1 MPILPLIIAHLVPTL
16 DHVCFCEKVP
26 FCSGIVLFRQKKEL
40 NYLKKVPFVLKKC
53 PLGRKCAAL
62 LRKSA
67 LLLENSALLLES
79 SALLPEKIA
88 FSRLLPPNLI
98 LPTAALLELNELF
111 L

>member
-1 MPILPLIIAHLVPTL
+1 MENTTA
-16 DHVCFCEKVP
+16 P
-26 FCSGIVLFRQKKEL
+26 FRL
-40 NYLKKVPFVLKKC
+40 YW
-53 PLGRKCAAL
+53 
-62 LRKSA
+62 KSA
-67 LLLENSALLLES
+67 LLAENVPHCLEKEPYLLES

>member
-16 DHVCFCEKVP
+16 DHVCFCEKSALLVRN
-26 FCSGIVLFRQKKEL
+26 CSFSPEKEL

-67 LLLENSALLLES
+67 ILLENSALLLES

-88 FSRLLPPNLI
+88 FLRLLPQ
-98 LPTAALLELNELF
+98 TLF
-111 L
+111 YPLRPC

>member
-67 LLLENSALLLES
+67 LLLES

-98 LPTAALLELNELF
+98 LPTAALLELNEVF

>member
-1 MPILPLIIAHLVPTL
+1 MSVF
-16 DHVCFCEKVP
+16 VKKCP
-26 FCSGIVLFRQKKEL
+26 FAQALFFFARKRAQLFE
-40 NYLKKVPFVLKKC
+40 KVPFVLKKC

>member
-1 MPILPLIIAHLVPTL
+1 MVGNAHLAL
-16 DHVCFCEKVP
+16 DNCPPSIMSVRKSALLLRY
-26 FCSGIVLFRQKKEL
+26 CSFSPEKEL

>member
-67 LLLENSALLLES
+67 LLLES